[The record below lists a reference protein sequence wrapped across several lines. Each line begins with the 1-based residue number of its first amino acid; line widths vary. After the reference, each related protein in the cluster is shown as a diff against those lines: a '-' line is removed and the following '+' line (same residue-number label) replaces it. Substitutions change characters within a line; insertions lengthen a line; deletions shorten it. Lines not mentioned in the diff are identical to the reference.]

1 MPFGKS
7 GFHYAVKNSA
17 EAGEIYIY
25 GIIGADWWTGQGNT
39 AKSFL
44 RDFKQLEEKY
54 NTIHVH
60 INSPGGDVWEGIPIA
75 NAIRASKRDVHTWV
89 DGIAFS
95 MGAIIAIAGKKVH
108 IASNGL
114 LMIHNASSLAWGNAK
129 DLRKAADDLDKYD
142 SALAQTI
149 SDKTG
154 LSVDDVKS
162 KWMDYSDH
170 FFTASEAL
178 DEKLVDVVENY
189 HGETPD
195 NVQNMKANEVFAFYS
210 KLDKTEEKSFM
221 ERVTDNVRKA
231 IFGDGHKKTTAQSST
246 AMNFEKS
253 LDLLKKD
260 NLSAEDRQAITAE
273 ISAFTGAAEKF
284 TKAELDA
291 KVLDATNAVNQK
303 VTDLEKQLKDAQADA
318 KKVTDEFEAFKKSSG
333 ESTDAQRKDG
343 KDSGKKDT
351 KDEFRTTADD
361 ELEQFRA
368 QTQQS

>member
-17 EAGEIYIY
+17 DAGEIYIY

-75 NAIRASKRDVHTWV
+75 NAIRSSKKDVHTWV

-95 MGAIIAIAGKKVH
+95 MGAIIAIAGKTVH

-129 DLRKAADDLDKYD
+129 DLRKAADELDKYD
-142 SALAQTI
+142 SALSQTI

-154 LSVDDVKS
+154 LSLDDVKA

-170 FFTASEAL
+170 YFTASEAL
-178 DEKLVDVVENY
+178 AEKLVDVVESY
-189 HGETPD
+189 QGETPD
-195 NVQNMKANEVFAFYS
+195 NVQNLKANEVFAIYS
-210 KLDKTEEKSFM
+210 KLDKSEEKSFM

-231 IFGDGHKKTTAQSST
+231 IFGNGQPKNTAQSST
-246 AMNFEKS
+246 TMNFQKS

-260 NLSAEDRQAITAE
+260 NLTAEERQAITAE
-273 ISAFTGAAEKF
+273 ITAFTGANEKF
-284 TKAELDA
+284 TKDELDA
-291 KVLDATNAVNQK
+291 KVKDATNALNQQ
-303 VTDLEKQLKDAQADA
+303 VADLQKQLKEAQEAA
-318 KKVTDEFEAFKKSSG
+318 KKVADEFEAFKKSSG
-333 ESTDAQRKDG
+333 ETTYPNRKGGADPERTDPKN
-343 KDSGKKDT
+343 
-351 KDEFRTTADD
+351 EFRTPEDD
-361 ELEQFRA
+361 MLEELRNQGA
-368 QTQQS
+368 

>member
-17 EAGEIYIY
+17 DAGEIYIY

-75 NAIRASKRDVHTWV
+75 NAIRASKKDVHTWV

-95 MGAIIAIAGKKVH
+95 MGAIIAIAGKTVH

-129 DLRKAADDLDKYD
+129 DLRKAADELDKYD

-149 SDKTG
+149 ADKTG
-154 LSVDDVKS
+154 LPIDDVKS

-170 FFTASEAL
+170 YFTASEAL

-189 HGETPD
+189 QGETPD
-195 NVQNMKANEVFAFYS
+195 NVQNLKASEVFAFYS

-231 IFGDGHKKTTAQSST
+231 IFGDGNKKTSAHSST
-246 AMNFEKS
+246 TMNFQKS

-260 NLSAEDRQAITAE
+260 NLTAEERQAITAE
-273 ISAFTGAAEKF
+273 LTAFTGANEKF
-284 TKAELDA
+284 TKDELDA
-291 KVLDATNAVNQK
+291 KVKDATNAVNQQIA
-303 VTDLEKQLKDAQADA
+303 DLQKQLKDAQDA
-318 KKVTDEFEAFKKSSG
+318 VKKVTDEFDAFKKSP
-333 ESTDAQRKDG
+333 EDTQDPNRKDG
-343 KDSGKKDT
+343 KDRTSGDPKN
-351 KDEFRTTADD
+351 EFRTSVDQ
-361 ELEQFRA
+361 ELEEFRK
-368 QTQQS
+368 QGL